1 MQIVEFKGTNLEL
14 TEAIKDYATEKL
26 GKIATILD
34 GVEPADV
41 RLDLGKPS
49 NHHHKGDIFRAEVNL
64 QIPGAVLRAESETID
79 LYAAIDE
86 MTDRLRAQVVKWKDK
101 QGE

>member
-1 MQIVEFKGTNLEL
+1 MQIVEFKGTGLEL

-26 GKIATILD
+26 GKVATILD
-34 GVEPADV
+34 DIEPADV

-64 QIPGAVLRAESETID
+64 QIPGGMIRAESETID

-86 MTDRLRAQVVKWKDK
+86 AVDRLRAQVVKWKEK
-101 QGE
+101 QSE